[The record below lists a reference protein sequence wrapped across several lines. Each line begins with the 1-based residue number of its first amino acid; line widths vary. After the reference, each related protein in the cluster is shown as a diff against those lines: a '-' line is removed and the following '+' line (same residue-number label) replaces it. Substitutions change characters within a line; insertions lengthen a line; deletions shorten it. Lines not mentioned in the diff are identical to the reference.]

1 MISTRKPVTRLF
13 VAFFVAIL
21 FFGCGSSEVQ
31 EPLEQEVTT
40 ESQITKFPTV
50 VPEVEPQETGLSNTV
65 KEPVK
70 GQKVLYI
77 GHSFGRPFAQKLSLF
92 AEMAGVDNHIQEIVF
107 RGGSNGSPQA
117 LWENTEAR
125 LEIQNVLDN
134 GDIDLLVMI
143 CCSDNFKES
152 RETDWAS
159 QNWIDY
165 ALSAN
170 PDTDFALALP
180 WVDYPSEYENNEAFS
195 ERMIEAHESAWHP
208 LIDNLRELY
217 SGSEIR
223 SIFHG
228 KAAFDLRELFE
239 SDSLPEVSEMT
250 LKKKQGQGL
259 FTDHKGHAGQ
269 ILLDLGTLVWLG
281 SIYDVDLGNFPVEE
295 LKIGGEPYVTDLIAM
310 AQEILDYDNLIDAG

>member
-170 PDTDFALALP
+170 PDTHFALALP
-180 WVDYPSEYENNEAFS
+180 WVDYPSEYANNEAFS
-195 ERMIEAHESAWHP
+195 GRMTAAHKSAWHP

-259 FTDHKGHAGQ
+259 FTDYKGHAGQ

-281 SIYDVDLGNFPVEE
+281 SIYDVDLDNFPADE

>member
-1 MISTRKPVTRLF
+1 MISTRKPITRLF
-13 VAFFVAIL
+13 VVFFVAIL
-21 FFGCGSSEVQ
+21 LFGCGSSEVQ

-107 RGGSNGSPQA
+107 RGGSNGNPQA

-125 LEIQNVLDN
+125 LEIQNILDN

-180 WVDYPSEYENNEAFS
+180 WVDYPSEYANNEAFS
-195 ERMIEAHESAWHP
+195 GRMIAAHESAWHP

-217 SGSEIR
+217 PGSEIQ

-259 FTDHKGHAGQ
+259 FTDYKGHAGQ

-281 SIYDVDLGNFPVEE
+281 SIYDVDLDNFPADE

>member
-1 MISTRKPVTRLF
+1 MISTRKPVIRLF

-195 ERMIEAHESAWHP
+195 GRMIAAHESAWHP

-217 SGSEIR
+217 PGSEIR

-259 FTDHKGHAGQ
+259 FTDYKGHAGQ

-281 SIYDVDLGNFPVEE
+281 SIYDVDLGNFPADE

>member
-21 FFGCGSSEVQ
+21 LFGCGLSEVQ

-195 ERMIEAHESAWHP
+195 GRMIAAHESAWHP

-259 FTDHKGHAGQ
+259 FTDYKGHAGQ

-281 SIYDVDLGNFPVEE
+281 SIYDVDLDNFPADE